1 MSEIMEIL
9 SLKLKSKNNANVFLC
24 VTDVGEFELHS
35 DIIVKCGIKVG
46 EFDSEKFSL
55 SVQESSEIIAF
66 NLATK
71 YISSKL
77 KTEQQIKDYLYKKE
91 YHKQTVDSVLEKLK
105 EYKIIDDKNYAESY
119 AKSNPNFS
127 KNKLKQKLF
136 MNGIKSQI
144 VEESLIEIDDL
155 PSCKKNAEKYLRN
168 KIVDKQTIEKLIR
181 RLQGMGYTWDTIK
194 ETLNYL
200 KCETEED

>member
-1 MSEIMEIL
+1 MEIL
-9 SLKLKSKNNANVFLC
+9 SLKLKSKTNANVFIC
-24 VTDVGEFELHS
+24 STDVGEFELHS

-46 EFDSEKFSL
+46 EFDSEKFLL

-91 YHKQTVDSVLEKLK
+91 YHKQTVDFVIEKLK
-105 EYKIIDDKNYAESY
+105 TYKIIDDNNYAESY
-119 AKSNPNFS
+119 IKSNPNFS

-136 MNGIKSQI
+136 SSGIKSQI
-144 VEESLIEIDDL
+144 VEESLTEVDDL
-155 PSCKKNAEKYLRN
+155 TSCKKNAEKYLRN
-168 KIVDKQTIEKLIR
+168 KAIDKQTIDKLIR
-181 RLQGMGYTWDTIK
+181 RLQGMGYTWETIK
-194 ETLNYL
+194 STLNYL
-200 KCETEED
+200 KYEFE

>member
-1 MSEIMEIL
+1 MEIL

-24 VTDVGEFELHS
+24 VTDAGEFELHS
-35 DIIVKCGIKVG
+35 DIIVKNGIKVG
-46 EFDSEKFSL
+46 EVDSENFLL
-55 SVQESSEIIAF
+55 SAQESSEIIAF
-66 NLATK
+66 NLAMK

-91 YHKQTVDSVLEKLK
+91 YHKQTVDAVLEKLK

-144 VEESLIEIDDL
+144 VDESLSEIDDYE
-155 PSCKKNAEKYLRN
+155 SCKKNAEKYLRN
-168 KIVDKQTIEKLIR
+168 KTLDKATIEKLIR
-181 RLQGMGYTWDTIK
+181 RLQGMGYNWDAIK
-194 ETLNYL
+194 STLNEL
-200 KCETEED
+200 KCELED

>member
-1 MSEIMEIL
+1 MEIL
-9 SLKLKSKNNANVFLC
+9 SLKLKSKNNPNIFVC
-24 VTDVGEFELHS
+24 ETDCGLFELHS

-46 EFDSEKFSL
+46 EVDSEKFLL

-105 EYKIIDDKNYAESY
+105 EYKIIDDKNFAESY

-194 ETLNYL
+194 STLNEL
-200 KCETEED
+200 RCETEED